1 MQSLIILAV
10 LMLIGAPAV
19 ILLMAKLIMPKPS
32 DRNSGIIGYP
42 LDTPPPPQRRGGP
55 DSGPA

>member
-32 DRNSGIIGYP
+32 ERRSGIIGFP
-42 LDTPPPPQRRGGP
+42 LDTPAPPQPRRDP
-55 DSGPA
+55 DPG

>member
-19 ILLMAKLIMPKPS
+19 ILLMAKLIMPKQTG
-32 DRNSGIIGYP
+32 RRSGIIGYP
-42 LDTPPPPQRRGGP
+42 LDTPSAPPPPRGP
-55 DSGPA
+55 DAV